1 MPWRPE
7 SHAEKGWWS
16 SVMTELDV
24 IDAHTKA
31 AVTFHTLMDQHTP
44 LGTPVQYER
53 LLLRA
58 RGGHAGPMA
67 PATQPAP
74 RPPPAAT
81 RGVPPSLA
89 PVVTSTGSRPA
100 QTRRR
105 SVTLEREDSQG
116 VHGAICLGWS
126 WCMGW
131 EWCAASS
138 VRRETTGERDEDRSN
153 LCRVEYRRRV

>member
-7 SHAEKGWWS
+7 SHAEEGWWS

-58 RGGHAGPMA
+58 RGGQAGPIQA
-67 PATQPAP
+67 
-74 RPPPAAT
+74 
-81 RGVPPSLA
+81 L
-89 PVVTSTGSRPA
+89 
-100 QTRRR
+100 RR
-105 SVTLEREDSQG
+105 SPR
-116 VHGAICLGWS
+116 HGHRRQRR
-126 WCMGW
+126 MGPLRLW
-131 EWCAASS
+131 RPS
-138 VRRETTGERDEDRSN
+138 
-153 LCRVEYRRRV
+153 